1 MDVHDL
7 AVKYLMGDM
16 NDAQLA
22 YWLSVNNISA
32 EDFVNVVDAIKVSQ
46 QTDSLMWMAVMIA
59 AGVAALVFLFN

>member
-46 QTDSLMWMAVMIA
+46 QTDSLMWMSVMIA